1 MFRIKSGHDCAFD
14 QPSLSDTVL
23 LLSRKDCQVK
33 SDTSTKVSYWFE
45 NQRIKKMFNKIENE
59 MQCFFISWTPVVNL
73 QTFVKGA
80 MKFTLQENTHSWSC
94 SLFFKASDSC
104 ASDYWCASHALT
116 LSNSRIRSMK
126 FNSMLCKSPQR
137 DSTHSFPA
145 LSAKFM
151 LQQIEVK
158 SSWVMQ
164 QRDSKIIPANALPVS
179 KIRHVCW
186 TDSRLVCLSPAPTHA
201 SVALSTHNQEC
212 CAHWAQNGNSH
223 AISKSKEGFL

>member
-1 MFRIKSGHDCAFD
+1 MQWNSHCKKTYIHEAVHCFSKAPTVVHRIIGAQVMRWLWAIHASGRWN
-14 QPSLSDTVL
+14 S
-23 LLSRKDCQVK
+23 
-33 SDTSTKVSYWFE
+33 
-45 NQRIKKMFNKIENE
+45 
-59 MQCFFISWTPVVNL
+59 IS
-73 QTFVKGA
+73 
-80 MKFTLQENTHSWSC
+80 C
-94 SLFFKASDSC
+94 
-104 ASDYWCASHALT
+104 CASHHKG
-116 LSNSRIRSMK
+116 IQ
-126 FNSMLCKSPQR
+126 F
-137 DSTHSFPA
+137 THSLCCQLN

-164 QRDSKIIPANALPVS
+164 QRDSKVIPANALPVS

-201 SVALSTHNQEC
+201 SVALSTHYQEC